1 MVAVAARR
9 CERRNLHSA
18 GAGAEEISDHHGGD
32 DRLLAAHL
40 PARPPARPA
49 RPRRGRSRR
58 GLAPLPRRHHR
69 ESDDD
74 AEPADRTRAFR
85 RVLAAALAYQAHI
98 TRRTLRLA
106 ALSPSRL
113 RFRLPGLPLAPLL
126 FDDANATADA
136 AAALQLAGA
145 LALLVWPRAGAL
157 CSAAAVAYLLLA
169 EQSLYQNHYWLVLN
183 VLLCYAAAARR
194 PRALLSLLRFTTLVP
209 YAFGAYAKLSEDWAL
224 RWEPAALWCARD
236 LPRTSPRVLA
246 PLLASPLCAP
256 ALSIGGIVIDAA
268 VPLLLALPS
277 AASRWRAVGYA
288 AALGFHVCNALLFH
302 IGIFP
307 AVMAG
312 ALVLWPPPRLT
323 GQPEAPEPPAKRGR
337 ANGATRRRDRS
348 PARPRRSAPAGP
360 PPPAAFTAFA
370 AAYVALHLALP
381 LRHGVLYPDRPLWT
395 QEGYLFSWHMKL
407 TRISGVALVE
417 ISSAADDDP
426 RCALRRPL
434 VLAPQFDASLSPY
447 QSVFVATRP
456 SMLLAYAA
464 DAAADA
470 AAHCGGASARVVLS
484 CFSLNG
490 RRPQPLYNA
499 SAELLPIAASGAY
512 ERPGATGVGSWIVPL
527 APTGCADGLHAECA
541 ALLRNPAEAAPPA
554 LAAHPRFREQVEEL
568 RRAEAGACS

>member
-1 MVAVAARR
+1 M
-9 CERRNLHSA
+9 
-18 GAGAEEISDHHGGD
+18 
-32 DRLLAAHL
+32 
-40 PARPPARPA
+40 
-49 RPRRGRSRR
+49 
-58 GLAPLPRRHHR
+58 
-69 ESDDD
+69 
-74 AEPADRTRAFR
+74 
-85 RVLAAALAYQAHI
+85 
-98 TRRTLRLA
+98 
-106 ALSPSRL
+106 
-113 RFRLPGLPLAPLL
+113 
-126 FDDANATADA
+126 
-136 AAALQLAGA
+136 
-145 LALLVWPRAGAL
+145 
-157 CSAAAVAYLLLA
+157 
-169 EQSLYQNHYWLVLN
+169 
-183 VLLCYAAAARR
+183 
-194 PRALLSLLRFTTLVP
+194 
-209 YAFGAYAKLSEDWAL
+209 
-224 RWEPAALWCARD
+224 
-236 LPRTSPRVLA
+236 LA

-360 PPPAAFTAFA
+360 PPHAAFTAFA

-381 LRHGVLYPDRPLWT
+381 LRHAVLYPDRPLWT

-417 ISSAADDDP
+417 ISAAADDDDAL
-426 RCALRRPL
+426 RALRRPL

-470 AAHCGGASARVVLS
+470 AADCGGASARVVLS

-499 SAELLPIAASGAY
+499 SAELLPIAASGA
-512 ERPGATGVGSWIVPL
+512 RAAGRHRGWVVDRA
-527 APTGCADGLHAECA
+527 ARADGVRRRFCHAECA
-541 ALLRNPAEAAPPA
+541 KRCAIPPRRRR
-554 LAAHPRFREQVEEL
+554 PRSPRTRASGSRWRSCG
-568 RRAEAGACS
+568 RRRGRVRP